1 MKKLYSFTHD
11 LVKEVKVP
19 EKKGDQEILVKKEE
33 KVPHKFILRKPSRTM
48 IDDSEFFQKKE
59 FNKCVK
65 SGILTSAQV
74 TRDVNNDGGIF
85 SENQKKKIEEVTQTI
100 KSLSERKEELDKK
113 EKKTKKEEE
122 ELKEI
127 LEKMNKNIDEIENIQ
142 SLSYRV
148 FDNTA
153 EIYTRN
159 KLINWWLVHL
169 LYEEVDG
176 KMVPFFGDGNEDD
189 KFKKYDE
196 LEEEEEES
204 FSEFFESM
212 IKRVVSLV
220 VFWYMSEETP
230 DQKTFEII
238 DPALEKK
245 KEDGK
250 AKNKKKD
257 EENEQKNS
265 ES

>member
-11 LVKEVKVP
+11 LVKETKVP
-19 EKKGDQEILVKKEE
+19 EKKGDQEVLVKKEE
-33 KVPHKFILRKPSRTM
+33 KVPRKFILRKPSRTM

-65 SGILTSAQV
+65 SGILTSTQV

-100 KSLSERKEELDKK
+100 RSLSERKEELDKK

-122 ELKEI
+122 EFKNI
-127 LEKMNKNIDEIENIQ
+127 LSEMNKNIDEIENIQ

-169 LYEEVDG
+169 LYEEVDE
-176 KMVPFFGDGNEDD
+176 KMVPFFGEGNEDD

-196 LEEEEEES
+196 LEEDEEES
-204 FSEFFESM
+204 FSNFFESL

-230 DQKTFEII
+230 DQKTFEIV
-238 DPALEKK
+238 DPELEKK
-245 KEDGK
+245 KTKKEK
-250 AKNKKKD
+250 EEKKD
-257 EENEQKNS
+257 EQKNS

>member
-1 MKKLYSFTHD
+1 
-11 LVKEVKVP
+11 
-19 EKKGDQEILVKKEE
+19 
-33 KVPHKFILRKPSRTM
+33 
-48 IDDSEFFQKKE
+48 
-59 FNKCVK
+59 
-65 SGILTSAQV
+65 
-74 TRDVNNDGGIF
+74 
-85 SENQKKKIEEVTQTI
+85 VTQVI
-100 KSLSERKEELDKK
+100 KSLSGRKEELDKK

-127 LEKMNKNIDEIENIQ
+127 LMEMNKNIDEIENIQ

-169 LYEEVDG
+169 LYEEIDG
-176 KMVPFFGDGNEDD
+176 KTVPFFGDGNEDD

-196 LEEEEEES
+196 LEEQEEES
-204 FSEFFESM
+204 FSDFFESL

-230 DQKTFEII
+230 DQQTFEII

-245 KEDGK
+245 KEGEKEDEK
-250 AKNKKKD
+250 EEEETKNNKKD
-257 EENEQKNS
+257 EGNEQKNS